1 MTTDMRVAISAI
13 LLPNSSDGLK
23 CSHAYTLTFIRKKKT
38 KTEQRGDA
46 VKDESIEIGWGSTL
60 EYTNLD

>member
-13 LLPNSSDGLK
+13 LLPNTSDGLK
-23 CSHAYTLTFIRKKKT
+23 RSHAYTLTFIRKKK